1 MNQLLEWLKG
11 GDLRSDGLSMEVVR
25 FVLEQPGLLPD
36 LLQGLLNEDE
46 VIRGRSADAIE
57 HLARELP
64 SEFRGHQTLLS
75 DAMIK
80 DPTPMVRWHMAM
92 VLGHMA
98 LDWDEPAQACGHMA
112 LDWDEPAQACEL
124 LMDCLSDRSVFVVS
138 WVIVSLCIYARLF
151 PALHGQVITQVA
163 ACSAN
168 PSAAIRSKV
177 KNATKILRDHDH
189 PFPRG
194 WVKSSKILRALES

>member
-98 LDWDEPAQACGHMA
+98 LDWDEPAQACV
-112 LDWDEPAQACEL
+112 L
-124 LMDCLSDRSVFVVS
+124 LMYCLSDRSVFVVS

-194 WVKSSKILRALES
+194 WIKSSKILRALES

>member
-98 LDWDEPAQACGHMA
+98 LDWDEPAQACV
-112 LDWDEPAQACEL
+112 L
-124 LMDCLSDRSVFVVS
+124 LKYCLSDRSVFVVS

>member
-98 LDWDEPAQACGHMA
+98 LDWDEPAQACV
-112 LDWDEPAQACEL
+112 L
-124 LMDCLSDRSVFVVS
+124 LMYCLSDRSVFVVS

>member
-57 HLARELP
+57 HLAREIP

-92 VLGHMA
+92 VL
-98 LDWDEPAQACGHMA
+98 GHMA